1 MGLRPPHGRAHGAV
15 RGCPGRPDGW
25 RRGAGGGRGDRSG
38 AGAAGGH
45 RIVAAQ
51 RGRRPRPTA
60 PRRRARGGGGRL
72 ACAAVR
78 GRRVRS
84 RREPAPRRRP
94 VGRDRTGAPPGRD
107 LLLAADRAR
116 DQPGADRLLHGAAAG
131 QPAPQRGECPDG
143 GERGRPRGDGSA
155 RLRPAR
161 RVLRRGRR
169 RLLPAQG
176 ALDGARLHAR
186 GLRRP
191 PAGHARA
198 HTSATGSS
206 PPRAA
211 ACWSKRVVR
220 ADDTTPSPT
229 PTRPDTDTDPH
240 HRPSAPPATGRLS
253 SPGSPCSCCS
263 RGCAGAA

>member
-1 MGLRPPHGRAHGAV
+1 VGLRPPNGGAHGT
-15 RGCPGRPDGW
+15 GRRRPRRRDGW
-25 RRGAGGGRGDRSG
+25 RRGAGGDRADRPG

-51 RGRRPRPTA
+51 RGRRPRPVATA
-60 PRRRARGGGGRL
+60 RRPRGGGGRF
-72 ACAAVR
+72 ARASVR

-131 QPAPQRGECPDG
+131 QPAPQRGERPSG
-143 GERGRPRGDGSA
+143 GGGGRPRGGGAA

-161 RVLRRGRR
+161 RVLRRGSR

-176 ALDGARLHAR
+176 ALDGARLHSR

-191 PAGHARA
+191 PPGHARA
-198 HTSATGSS
+198 HTE
-206 PPRAA
+206 R
-211 ACWSKRVVR
+211 RDV
-220 ADDTTPSPT
+220 
-229 PTRPDTDTDPH
+229 
-240 HRPSAPPATGRLS
+240 HRHGPAPVSPSAPSELLS